1 MNSNSFPRRIFILL
15 WYLMSIVFSVWTLT
29 RFLFSKFPLESS
41 WSSAYRIP
49 DLLYLRSRNS
59 QNLRINQFQRHLNHI
74 FRNNY
79 GNTPPLVSIFCVSQ
93 IFVAVAN
100 TWHKLKVEIFI
111 FYSPVQKFQTMVDW
125 LHCFGPEIKR
135 NIIAVEEFS
144 RSCLPCYRQEG
155 SGGKMEYS
163 PPICLSSDLFP

>member
-1 MNSNSFPRRIFILL
+1 MNSNSIPRRIFILL
-15 WYLMSIVFSVWTLT
+15 WYIMSIVFSVWTLT

-49 DLLYLRSRNS
+49 DLLYLRSQNS
-59 QNLRINQFQRHLNHI
+59 QNHPINQFQRHLNHI

-79 GNTPPLVSIFCVSQ
+79 GHTPSLVPIFCVSQ

-111 FYSPVQKFQTMVDW
+111 FYSPFQKFQTMVNW
-125 LHCFGPEIKR
+125 LHCFGPEIKQ
-135 NIIAVEEFS
+135 NIKAVEECS
-144 RSCLPCYRQEG
+144 TDCLHCYRQEG
-155 SGGKMEYS
+155 MGVGWNTA
-163 PPICLSSDLFP
+163 